1 MDHLGVLLQYA
12 GSRAVIDVDGTATV
26 WTSVGRADDEV
37 TVTVTVDVPESGQR
51 QAETSAIALAVSG

>member
-1 MDHLGVLLQYA
+1 MDHLRVLLQYA
-12 GSRAVIDVDGTATV
+12 GARAVIDVDGAATV

-37 TVTVTVDVPESGQR
+37 TVTVTVDVPERGQR